1 MRTIPTTIPTLSDG
15 VVTLRRPEASDID
28 AITAGCQEPDVS
40 RYTSMPSPYERQHAE
55 AFVRDSARNWEQGT
69 SANFVIVDATT
80 GELLGGCGLIRL
92 DSSDRVSEVGYW
104 LRGAARGRG
113 AMTRAVRLVANWVLR
128 DLGFR
133 RLELQADVR
142 NTPSHRVA
150 ERAGFRR
157 EGEVPAPGRCA
168 DRSETMVMFAL
179 TREALDAGSDE

>member
-1 MRTIPTTIPTLSDG
+1 VRTIPTTIPTLSDG
-15 VVTLRRPEASDID
+15 VVTLRRPEASDVE
-28 AITAGCQEPDVS
+28 ALTAGCREPDVS
-40 RYTSMPSPYERQHAE
+40 RYTSIPSPYERHHAQ
-55 AFVRDSARNWEQGT
+55 AFVRDSARQWEHGA

-80 GELLGGCGLIRL
+80 AELLGGCGLIRL
-92 DSSDRVSEVGYW
+92 DSPDRVSEVGYW

-113 AMTRAVRLVANWVLR
+113 VMTRAVHLVSEWVLR
-128 DLGFR
+128 ELGFQ

-157 EGEVPAPGRCA
+157 EGTVPAPERCA

-179 TREALDAGSDE
+179 TREDLDGIDRG